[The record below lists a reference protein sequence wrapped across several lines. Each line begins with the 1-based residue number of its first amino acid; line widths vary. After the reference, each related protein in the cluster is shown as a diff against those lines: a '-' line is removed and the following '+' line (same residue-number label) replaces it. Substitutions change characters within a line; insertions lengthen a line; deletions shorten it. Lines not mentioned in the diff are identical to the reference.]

1 MNNPNTSPDNNSSQ
15 NPTGWE
21 NVSGY
26 NKEKEQA
33 RQFTNNELER
43 LAKITGRVPDDEGV
57 KELNLALR
65 YREYEKH
72 LNAYNEAKR
81 TNTMMQQGPMEDLAT
96 AKRELEEAMYL
107 YDQSFAKRD
116 AEIAALNEEQR
127 RRNIKDQ
134 EKSHQPGSGR
144 HMYDSGRSWVQAR
157 LERNQSYD
165 KKRESVA
172 QSREESAKRLEERMP
187 DLVSNI
193 EQSEVYLTY
202 DLNKEGEPSIRERR
216 SGFDDVGKD
225 GLYNEDYS
233 VDLTLYPH
241 APETPSNPDNSGS
254 SSESNPEN
262 PDNPDN
268 PDEPNG
274 PEDTGESNP
283 DDPNGH
289 NKEESGEKNNPDDKE
304 KAKLRAEKEKMI
316 KDKEE
321 SLKKNRTA
329 FAERYAKN
337 RSIIPGY
344 RDKDDFLKKKEE
356 FENNLDDLLRSKA
369 ELAWEDEQGR
379 IGAELEKELAKLN
392 EEDGDFEEKKAKLME
407 KYDKEYEKSRN
418 KLKEKFVEDFINEQ
432 RKLEE
437 ETIDKLD
444 NGNLIRKMV
453 HAFRSN
459 KKVKVALAA
468 AAVAGLGMAFVATGG
483 LGAGAL
489 GIGYHLTGAGFAG
502 GAVKGA
508 IGGLLSSRQDSKTS
522 AVRGYEKL
530 NEEEIRERLNKILN
544 DAEEGNNENW
554 LGINDETSESE
565 NGTEKSVKGST
576 KNVASWILGE
586 YEKANDADYAG
597 NWKRT
602 AKGVAIGGLLGGL
615 ASGLQISRTSI
626 LEQQGDIQVDLSK
639 VDIPEGHGAYDT
651 FTQLGGNPKDLDK
664 ALAIMEKLDLQ
675 SGGQFVPGSN
685 SETIGLNGLVG
696 DFAHTYPGPISTWPS
711 AAQTYIK
718 AVAKE
723 WAKEGL
729 IDYTRETIEIP
740 IKHYVSTGL
749 AQFLAGAVAG
759 DVVGGMHST
768 VERTSDSSNSN
779 PRGENTGGA
788 NIGGANTGEQ
798 NRTEVEKNPADVASA
813 DNIRREIA
821 ERRAKA
827 SAARIKAEI
836 AARKENEAKRRSSDA
851 NEEVTA
857 AEERVEQSAN
867 KEPSEETKA
876 SVTHLKAEVAKR
888 KENAETEMRRANE
901 ASVAAIKAKA
911 AERAANEALIAAE
924 KSAAEGIRAQ
934 VAARRATT

>member
-1 MNNPNTSPDNNSSQ
+1 MNNPNSSPDNKPNQ
-15 NPTGWE
+15 TPTGWE
-21 NVSGY
+21 GVSDY
-26 NKEKEQA
+26 DKEKAQA

-43 LAKITGRVPDDEGV
+43 LAKITGRVPDDDGV

-65 YREYEKH
+65 YREYEKR

-107 YDQSFAKRD
+107 YDQAFAKRD
-116 AEIAALNEEQR
+116 DETAKLNEEQR
-127 RRNIKDQ
+127 RHNIKDQ
-134 EKSHQPGSGR
+134 EKSRQPGSGK
-144 HMYDSGRSWVQAR
+144 HMYDSDKTWVQAR
-157 LERNQSYD
+157 LERNQTYNE
-165 KKRESVA
+165 KRENVA
-172 QSREESAKRLEERMP
+172 QSREESAKRLEKRMP

-241 APETPSNPDNSGS
+241 APEAPSNPDNSGS
-254 SSESNPEN
+254 SSESNP
-262 PDNPDN
+262 DNPDN
-268 PDEPNG
+268 PDEPNN

-283 DDPNGH
+283 DDPNGP

-316 KDKEE
+316 KAKEE
-321 SLKKNRTA
+321 LLRKNRTD

-369 ELAWEDEQGR
+369 EIAWEDEQER

-437 ETIDKLD
+437 ETINRLD
-444 NGNLIRKMV
+444 NGTLTRKMV

-468 AAVAGLGMAFVATGG
+468 AAVAGLGVAFVATGG

-489 GIGYHLTGAGFAG
+489 GIGYHLTGAGFAA
-502 GAVKGA
+502 GAAKGA
-508 IGGLLSSRQDSKTS
+508 FGGLLSSRQDSKTS
-522 AVRGYEKL
+522 AVRGFEKL
-530 NEEEIRERLNKILN
+530 NEEEIRERLSKILN

-554 LGINDETSESE
+554 LGINDENSESD
-565 NGTEKSVKGST
+565 NGAEKSVKGST

-615 ASGLQISRTSI
+615 ASGLQISRTTM
-626 LEQQGDIQVDLSK
+626 LKQQGDIQVDLSK

-651 FTQLGGNPKDLDK
+651 FTQLGGDPKNLDK

-675 SGGQFVPGSN
+675 SSGQFVPGSN
-685 SETIGLNGLVG
+685 SETLGLNGLIG
-696 DFAHTYPGPISTWPS
+696 DFAHTYPGPINTWPS
-711 AAQTYIK
+711 AAQTYIE

-729 IDYTRETIEIP
+729 IDYTRETIEVP

-768 VERTSDSSNSN
+768 VERTSAPSNSTS
-779 PRGENTGGA
+779 RGENTGGA

-798 NRTEVEKNPADVASA
+798 NRTEVENNPVDVASA

-851 NEEVTA
+851 NEEVA
-857 AEERVEQSAN
+857 AAKERVEQSAN
-867 KEPSEETKA
+867 EEPSEENKA
-876 SVTHLKAEVAKR
+876 SITHLKAEAAKR

-911 AERAANEALIAAE
+911 AERAANEALNDAE
-924 KSAAEGIRAQ
+924 KTADRIRAQ
-934 VAARRATT
+934 IDARRANT

>member
-1 MNNPNTSPDNNSSQ
+1 MSKTSKKGKYQKIALTFISRKKLQEVNQ
-15 NPTGWE
+15 TITA
-21 NVSGY
+21 
-26 NKEKEQA
+26 A
-33 RQFTNNELER
+33 RQ
-43 LAKITGRVPDDEGV
+43 D
-57 KELNLALR
+57 
-65 YREYEKH
+65 YEDRQTVGPVEEQE
-72 LNAYNEAKR
+72 AYNEWLQKHDEENLANLKKR
-81 TNTMMQQGPMEDLAT
+81 QITKENEPAP
-96 AKRELEEAMYL
+96 
-107 YDQSFAKRD
+107 
-116 AEIAALNEEQR
+116 EEQ
-127 RRNIKDQ
+127 
-134 EKSHQPGSGR
+134 
-144 HMYDSGRSWVQAR
+144 
-157 LERNQSYD
+157 D
-165 KKRESVA
+165 KE
-172 QSREESAKRLEERMP
+172 
-187 DLVSNI
+187 
-193 EQSEVYLTY
+193 
-202 DLNKEGEPSIRERR
+202 
-216 SGFDDVGKD
+216 
-225 GLYNEDYS
+225 
-233 VDLTLYPH
+233 
-241 APETPSNPDNSGS
+241 
-254 SSESNPEN
+254 SSEE
-262 PDNPDN
+262 
-268 PDEPNG
+268 E
-274 PEDTGESNP
+274 TTT
-283 DDPNGH
+283 
-289 NKEESGEKNNPDDKE
+289 KEEIESRKE

-321 SLKKNRTA
+321 SLKNNRTD
-329 FAERYAKN
+329 FAKRYAKN

-344 RDKDDFLKKKEE
+344 RDKDDFLKKKED

-369 ELAWEDEQGR
+369 ELAWEDEQER

-418 KLKEKFVEDFINEQ
+418 KLKERFVEDFVNEQ

-444 NGNLIRKMV
+444 NGNTIRKMV

-468 AAVAGLGMAFVATGG
+468 AAVAGLGIAFVATGG

-489 GIGYHLTGAGFAG
+489 GVGYHLTGAGFAR
-502 GAVKGA
+502 GAAKGA
-508 IGGLLSSRQDSKTS
+508 LFGFLGSRQDSKTS
-522 AVRGYEKL
+522 AVRGFEKL
-530 NEEEIRERLNKILN
+530 NEEEIRERLSKILN

-554 LGINDETSESE
+554 LGINDENSESE

-576 KNVASWILGE
+576 KNVASWILSE

-615 ASGLQISRTSI
+615 ASGLQISKTEMIR
-626 LEQQGDIQVDLSK
+626 EPGDIQVDLSK
-639 VDIPEGHGAYDT
+639 VNIPEGHGAYDT
-651 FTQLGGNPKDLDK
+651 FTQLGGDPKNLDK
-664 ALAIMEKLDLQ
+664 ALAIMEKIDLQ
-675 SGGQFVPGSN
+675 SSGQFVPGSN
-685 SETIGLNGLVG
+685 SETLGLNGLIG
-696 DFAHTYPGPISTWPS
+696 DFAHTYPGPINTWPS
-711 AAQTYIK
+711 AAQTYIE

-729 IDYTRETIEIP
+729 LDDSLINYTQGVLKP
-740 IKHYVSTGL
+740 GVPQYVSTGL

-768 VERTSDSSNSN
+768 VERTSAPSNSTS
-779 PRGENTGGA
+779 RGENTGGA

-798 NRTEVEKNPADVASA
+798 NRTEVENNPVDVASA
-813 DNIRREIA
+813 DNIRREIV

-876 SVTHLKAEVAKR
+876 SVAHLKAEVAKR